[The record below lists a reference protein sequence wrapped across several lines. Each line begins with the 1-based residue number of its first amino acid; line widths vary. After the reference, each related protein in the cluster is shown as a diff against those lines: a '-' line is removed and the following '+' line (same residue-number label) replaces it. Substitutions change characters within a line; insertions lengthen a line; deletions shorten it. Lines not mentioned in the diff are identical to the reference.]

1 GRVGTGFSQA
11 KITELHAQLKKLS
24 RTSQPVG
31 GKIPDARTATWVKPQ
46 LVCEVEFAE
55 WTGSG
60 VIRQPAFIALR
71 SDKPAE
77 EIVREEPMYA
87 EQVEKVMGR
96 RLLSGKVAGVKISN
110 AQRVIDE
117 QSGFTKGELAE
128 FYASIC
134 EWIMPHLSGRPRSE
148 ERRVGKECRSRRS
161 PDHHTKWQT

>member
-1 GRVGTGFSQA
+1 
-11 KITELHAQLKKLS
+11 
-24 RTSQPVG
+24 
-31 GKIPDARTATWVKPQ
+31 
-46 LVCEVEFAE
+46 
-55 WTGSG
+55 
-60 VIRQPAFIALR
+60 

-77 EIVREEPMYA
+77 EIVREEPMSA

-134 EWIMPHLSGRPRSE
+134 EWIMPHLSGRPASLSLALAGVRCQQFFEKHAGKLARPHMRHLHPDLDLDNQPYMEMNNIRALVGAVQMVIIELHSWGARSTNLDQPA
-148 ERRVGKECRSRRS
+148 RITL
-161 PDHHTKWQT
+161 DL